1 MLHENGWGGLPQSY
15 ERAVELYKASAAQG
29 NAGAHSNLGVQYV
42 KGQGVAQSFAK
53 ARHHLELA
61 AKGGDAPANHN
72 LQQLAADIQQR
83 CPLLGRRVVLRGL
96 TNEAALKLNGTRGTA
111 IDFGDGRYVV
121 KRDGAE
127 GRLVRVKP
135 TNVEAAK

>member
-1 MLHENGWGGLPQSY
+1 MGWG
-15 ERAVELYKASAAQG
+15 VD
-29 NAGAHSNLGVQYV
+29 
-42 KGQGVAQSFAK
+42 QSFAE
-53 ARHHLELA
+53 ARRHYELA
-61 AKGGDAPANHN
+61 VAAGESTQAPAN
-72 LQQLAADIQQR
+72 LQNLAALIQQH

-135 TNVEAAK
+135 TNVVKEDGVP